1 MSVEPGTVGEYRALG
16 AEILK
21 RLEIRYQ
28 LPTFTMIA
36 SGTFAT
42 VAVKGIV
49 SPTLILLQPIFATL
63 LAAAWAHSD
72 LGIEEIGQYLK
83 AIGGPSPQR

>member
-1 MSVEPGTVGEYRALG
+1 MSVDLGTLEEYRALR

-28 LPTFTMIA
+28 LLTFTMVA

-49 SPTLILLQPIFATL
+49 SATSFA
-63 LAAAWAHSD
+63 W
-72 LGIEEIGQYLK
+72 
-83 AIGGPSPQR
+83 R

>member
-1 MSVEPGTVGEYRALG
+1 MSGGPARLEAYRALR

-28 LPTFTMIA
+28 LLTFTMVA

-49 SPTLILLQPIFATL
+49 SATSFA
-63 LAAAWAHSD
+63 WV
-72 LGIEEIGQYLK
+72 
-83 AIGGPSPQR
+83 

>member
-1 MSVEPGTVGEYRALG
+1 MSLEPGTVEEYRALR

-28 LPTFTMIA
+28 LPTFTMVA

-49 SPTLILLQPIFATL
+49 SATSFA
-63 LAAAWAHSD
+63 W
-72 LGIEEIGQYLK
+72 
-83 AIGGPSPQR
+83 R

>member
-1 MSVEPGTVGEYRALG
+1 MSGDLGALEEYRALW

-36 SGTFAT
+36 TGPFAT
-42 VAVKGIV
+42 VAVKGSV
-49 SPTLILLQPIFATL
+49 SATSFA
-63 LAAAWAHSD
+63 W
-72 LGIEEIGQYLK
+72 
-83 AIGGPSPQR
+83 P

>member
-1 MSVEPGTVGEYRALG
+1 VSGGPARLEAYRALR
-16 AEILK
+16 AEIVK
-21 RLEIRYQ
+21 RLDIRYQ
-28 LPTFTMIA
+28 LLTFTMIA

-72 LGIEEIGQYLK
+72 LRIEEIGQYLK